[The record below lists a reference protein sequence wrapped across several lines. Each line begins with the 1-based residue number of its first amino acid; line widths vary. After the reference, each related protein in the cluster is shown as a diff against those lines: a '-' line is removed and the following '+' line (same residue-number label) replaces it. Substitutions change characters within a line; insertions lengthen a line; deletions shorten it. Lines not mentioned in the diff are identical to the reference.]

1 MGTYG
6 HSYTLANAAN
16 TEIGAKITG
25 PGTAGPYTR
34 QAGTLGYNE
43 VFNKTTTPKT
53 GYWSLRWMLQ
63 ICEFHKQG
71 GWTTKWSEEQ
81 KVPYTYKGNQWAG
94 YDNVESITIKVK
106 AVYFYLD

>member
-1 MGTYG
+1 MQEACINAWIKRGAPPEKLVLGMGTYG

-53 GYWSLRWMLQ
+53 GY
-63 ICEFHKQG
+63 
-71 GWTTKWSEEQ
+71 
-81 KVPYTYKGNQWAG
+81 
-94 YDNVESITIKVK
+94 
-106 AVYFYLD
+106 